1 MPGHYQGNLVA
12 VDLEKVMP
20 LDKPENVGPSI
31 HGDATPP
38 EIPLGMKRF
47 YQYPFFGGLFRF
59 LTWWL
64 IFSGIYASSS
74 VCPFCGQYGCP
85 VGAGSAGIVGGFFA
99 LVIGKGKVILSLVT
113 RWFSNIRAIIKS
125 TREGGR

>member
-1 MPGHYQGNLVA
+1 MPGNYQGNLVA
-12 VDLEKVMP
+12 EGLERVMR
-20 LDKPENVGPSI
+20 LHKLENVGPSM
-31 HGDATPP
+31 HDDATPP

-47 YQYPFFGGLFRF
+47 YKYPFIGHLFRF